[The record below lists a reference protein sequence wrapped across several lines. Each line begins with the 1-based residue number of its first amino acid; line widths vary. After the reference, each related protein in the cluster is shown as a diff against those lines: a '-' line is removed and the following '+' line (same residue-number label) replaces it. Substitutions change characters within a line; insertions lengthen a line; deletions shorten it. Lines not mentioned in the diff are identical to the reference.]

1 MKAGAYP
8 GQAILMSRFIGVLNT
23 TGTDMENRGNFFAL
37 MFFAM
42 ACGALVLYFVIGW
55 TANIVAQVSLKHN
68 LSQSR
73 FEQRL
78 ISARLLITSSVSK
91 S

>member
-23 TGTDMENRGNFFAL
+23 TGADMENRGNFFAL

-42 ACGALVLYFVIGW
+42 ACGALLLYFVIGW
-55 TANIVAQVSLKHN
+55 TANIVAQVGLEYN
-68 LSQSR
+68 YVLSNR
-73 FEQRL
+73 
-78 ISARLLITSSVSK
+78 
-91 S
+91 